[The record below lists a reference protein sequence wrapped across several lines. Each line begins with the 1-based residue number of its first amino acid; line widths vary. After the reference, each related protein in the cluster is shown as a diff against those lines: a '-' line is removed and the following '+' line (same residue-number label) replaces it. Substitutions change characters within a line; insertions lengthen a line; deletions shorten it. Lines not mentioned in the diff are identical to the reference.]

1 MDSGGQ
7 SSLLLQKSIK
17 DNTEELHDFL
27 ADLKNWEREMKEMD
41 QRLASQ
47 SSSKDKGSSGEGP
60 IAHPVRSRSHQGPA
74 KSILKQT
81 ENNKQVEDNKQMES
95 NKQMLTSNNNNKKKA
110 KRLPCD
116 YAAWDKFDV
125 DKALESSSSEEEVE
139 HKQPS
144 SKATPPIRVP
154 PANKKER
161 ATALKEEGNKLYS
174 KGRLE
179 DAVAKYT
186 QGMAL
191 DPTNPLLPANRAMA
205 YIKLKKYT
213 AAEADCNRCLKL
225 DCDYIKGYLRRATA
239 RLNLG
244 KEELARRDCLKV
256 LEMEPG
262 NKEAKRELEKLRG
275 ISSSQEENRTNTEEV
290 LKNSRL
296 GKEEKIVQ
304 NPPEVVRE
312 GVAVAIGKGNE
323 QSEGLQVTSHKRKG
337 NGKKM
342 KIVEVNS
349 SQEDKVPPKANQ
361 ILPIVKPPHVRSKK
375 PLRRIPVKDIG
386 TWEDMNKR
394 PVVEAKV
401 AESSGVGDGQQD
413 KDKGG
418 KVASPPKTSVL
429 VSSKPFMPS
438 VPKTSHQFSQDWHRL
453 SNQAEAACEYI
464 KMIPPAFFRT
474 VDLETSTLVE
484 VAEILA
490 REGVSPSLAAEHLSA
505 LSVSHG
511 FSINLMF
518 LEADQ
523 KQVFLNLTSKCQQV
537 EGHRTKMEELKA
549 AIQSS

>member
-1 MDSGGQ
+1 MDRGVQ
-7 SSLLLQKSIK
+7 SSLILQKNLK

-27 ADLKNWEREMKEMD
+27 ADLKNWEKEMKEVD

-47 SSSKDKGSSGEGP
+47 SSSKDKANSDESP
-60 IAHPVRSRSHQGPA
+60 TAHPVRSKSHQGSA

-81 ENNKQVEDNKQMES
+81 ENNKQVEMNKQMEN
-95 NKQMLTSNNNNKKKA
+95 NKQTIMNDKNNKKNT

-125 DKALESSSSEEEVE
+125 DKALQSSSSEEEKEEEKEE

-144 SKATPPIRVP
+144 PKTTPPVNIL

-262 NKEAKRELEKLRG
+262 NKEAKRELERLRG
-275 ISSSQEENRTNTEEV
+275 MASSREENKTSTEQEV
-290 LKNSRL
+290 KNNRL
-296 GKEEKIVQ
+296 GKEKVAQ
-304 NPPEVVRE
+304 DTPETKKE
-312 GVAVAIGKGNE
+312 GVAAGKGNE
-323 QSEGLQVTSHKRKG
+323 QSEAVQATSHKRKE

-342 KIVEVNS
+342 KIIEVNR
-349 SQEDKVPPKANQ
+349 SQEDKAPPKANQ
-361 ILPIVKPPHVRSKK
+361 ILPIVKPPHLRS
-375 PLRRIPVKDIG
+375 
-386 TWEDMNKR
+386 
-394 PVVEAKV
+394 
-401 AESSGVGDGQQD
+401 
-413 KDKGG
+413 
-418 KVASPPKTSVL
+418 
-429 VSSKPFMPS
+429 
-438 VPKTSHQFSQDWHRL
+438 
-453 SNQAEAACEYI
+453 

-474 VDLETSTLVE
+474 VDLETGMLVE
-484 VAEILA
+484 VAKVLL
-490 REGVSPSLAAEHLSA
+490 REEVSPSLAAQYLSA

-518 LEADQ
+518 LEADH
-523 KQVFLNLTSKCQQV
+523 KQDVTRITVNLS
-537 EGHRTKMEELKA
+537 
-549 AIQSS
+549 I

>member
-27 ADLKNWEREMKEMD
+27 ADLKSWEREMKEMD

-47 SSSKDKGSSGEGP
+47 SSSKDKRSGGEGP

-95 NKQMLTSNNNNKKKA
+95 NKQMITSNNNKKKA

-125 DKALESSSSEEEVE
+125 DKALESSSSSEEEVE

-144 SKATPPIRVP
+144 SKATPPIHVP

-275 ISSSQEENRTNTEEV
+275 ISSSQEENRTSTEQL

-312 GVAVAIGKGNE
+312 GVAVGKGNE

-361 ILPIVKPPHVRSKK
+361 ILPIVKPPHLRSKK

-418 KVASPPKTSVL
+418 KVVSPPKTSVL
-429 VSSKPFMPS
+429 VSSKPFVPS

-484 VAEILA
+484 VAEVLA

>member
-1 MDSGGQ
+1 MESSGQ

-27 ADLKNWEREMKEMD
+27 ADLKSWEREMKEID
-41 QRLASQ
+41 QRLSQ
-47 SSSKDKGSSGEGP
+47 SSGKDKESSGEDST
-60 IAHPVRSRSHQGPA
+60 AHPVRSKSHQGPA

-81 ENNKQVEDNKQMES
+81 ENNKQVENSKQMENNKQMI
-95 NKQMLTSNNNNKKKA
+95 MNNNNNQKNAKK
-110 KRLPCD
+110 LPRD

-125 DKALESSSSEEEVE
+125 DKALESSEEEEAE

-144 SKATPPIRVP
+144 SKATPPVHKP
-154 PANKKER
+154 AANKKER
-161 ATALKEEGNKLYS
+161 ASALKEEGNKLYS

-191 DPTNPLLPANRAMA
+191 DPTNALLPANRAMA

-275 ISSSQEENRTNTEEV
+275 ISSSREENRLSTEQA
-290 LKNSRL
+290 LQNSRL
-296 GKEEKIVQ
+296 EPEEIVQ
-304 NPPEVVRE
+304 NPAEVVSE
-312 GVAVAIGKGNE
+312 GVAVGKGSE
-323 QSEGLQVTSHKRKG
+323 QSEGIQITSHKRKG

-342 KIVEVNS
+342 KIIEVNS
-349 SQEDKVPPKANQ
+349 NQEDKVPAKANQ
-361 ILPIVKPPHVRSKK
+361 ILPIVKSPHLRSKK

-386 TWEDMNKR
+386 TWGDMNKR
-394 PVVEAKV
+394 PVVETKV
-401 AESSGVGDGQQD
+401 TESSGVGEGQQS
-413 KDKGG
+413 KEKEG
-418 KVASPPKTSVL
+418 KVAASPKTSVL
-429 VSSKPFMPS
+429 AGSKPFMPS

-453 SNQAEAACEYI
+453 SSQAEAACEYL
-464 KMIPPAFFRT
+464 KTIPSPFFRT

-484 VAEILA
+484 VAEALG
-490 REGVSPSLAAEHLSA
+490 REEVSPSLAAQHLCA
-505 LSVSHG
+505 LSVSQG

-549 AIQSS
+549 SIQSS